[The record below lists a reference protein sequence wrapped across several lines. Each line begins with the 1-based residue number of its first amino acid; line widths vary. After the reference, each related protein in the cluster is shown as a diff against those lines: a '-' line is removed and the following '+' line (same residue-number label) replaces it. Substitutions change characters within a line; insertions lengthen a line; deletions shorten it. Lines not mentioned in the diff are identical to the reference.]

1 MTTMLYIGACKNDI
15 EIRKVVRMSRA
26 ISHKM
31 VLNLYVLG
39 VLALI
44 ALYAFVP
51 DAGEA
56 AAFGAL
62 VDFSVVGIVA
72 VRNTRKAGRARAA

>member
-1 MTTMLYIGACKNDI
+1 MSGSISYKLVLTLYA
-15 EIRKVVRMSRA
+15 
-26 ISHKM
+26 
-31 VLNLYVLG
+31 LG

-51 DAGEA
+51 DPSEA

-62 VDFSVVGIVA
+62 IGSSVFGIVA
-72 VRNTRKAGRARAA
+72 MRNTHKAEKARTA